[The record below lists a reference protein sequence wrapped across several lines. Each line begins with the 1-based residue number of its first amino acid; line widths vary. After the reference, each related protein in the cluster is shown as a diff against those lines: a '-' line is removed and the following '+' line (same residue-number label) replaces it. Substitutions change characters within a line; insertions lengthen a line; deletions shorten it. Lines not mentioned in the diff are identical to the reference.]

1 MEITEAL
8 ETIINA
14 RYGREVRQAIH
25 DGIKQAYEDAIAN
38 GNANMEVSQA
48 RGAHNTLAERLIA
61 DFNKLNSEKISK
73 GKVEASDLMQ
83 SVLDIID
90 NKIAK
95 GQVTMADLTQEVKE
109 ALTGGSVA
117 VVGEGAVGVVNLDAT
132 LKQFYEDF
140 NGMMTEQDQ
149 TWSVN

>member
-14 RYGREVRQAIH
+14 RYGRDVRQAIH
-25 DGIKQAYEDAIAN
+25 DGIKQAYDDAIKN

-48 RGAHNTLAERLIA
+48 RGSYPSLAERLIA
-61 DFNKLNSEKISK
+61 E
-73 GKVEASDLMQ
+73 
-83 SVLDIID
+83 LDII
-90 NKIAK
+90 NTKITK

-109 ALTGGSVA
+109 ALTGGSVP

-149 TWSVN
+149 KWSVI